1 MVSTDEQEIDYRLY
15 RESDA
20 DDLAFLLSDVFPDRD
35 PPAVA
40 VGLTQPEFESFVR
53 LFCARAAEQRLTI
66 VARCADSDEMCGVL
80 LTEDSASGMPD
91 GITGLSEKFD
101 PIFDILGQLEDQY
114 QYQGDRAIE
123 PGNSIHLF
131 LLGVSRKFAGQ
142 GVAHRLV
149 SECLAN
155 GIDKGYRMAVTEAT
169 NPTSQ
174 HIFRKQG
181 FIDRV
186 YRSYKTHKYDGR
198 RPFASIADYGGPILM
213 DKPLNVGRGS

>member
-1 MVSTDEQEIDYRLY
+1 VVSENEQKIDFRLY

-20 DDLAFLLSDVFPDRD
+20 NEMAILLSEVFPKRD

-40 VGLTQPEFESFVR
+40 VGLTQPEFERFVR
-53 LFCARAAEQRLTI
+53 LFCARAAKQRLTV
-66 VARCADSDEMCGVL
+66 VARCAENGEMCGVL

-91 GITGLSEKFD
+91 GIEDLSDKFK
-101 PIFDILGQLEDQY
+101 PIFDILGQLEDE
-114 QYQGDRAIE
+114 YQGNQVIQ

-131 LLGVSRKFAGQ
+131 LLGVSQDFSGK

-149 SECLAN
+149 SECIAN
-155 GIDKGYRMAVTEAT
+155 GIERGYRMAVTEAT

-181 FIDRV
+181 FVDRV
-186 YRSYKTHKYDGR
+186 HRSYKTHEFDGR
-198 RPFASIADYGGPILM
+198 KPFAPIAEHGGPVLM
-213 DKPLNVGRGS
+213 DKQLITSGGD